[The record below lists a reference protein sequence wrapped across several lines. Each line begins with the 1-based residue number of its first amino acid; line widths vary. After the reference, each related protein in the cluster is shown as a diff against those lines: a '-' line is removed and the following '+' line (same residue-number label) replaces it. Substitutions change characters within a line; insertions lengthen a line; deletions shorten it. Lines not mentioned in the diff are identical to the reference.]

1 MVLTCREAP
10 GESPLSSGEGEAES
24 MVRIVIHGTRNKG
37 AIASLLVAVVA
48 AASVWAG
55 YWVWHHDDRV
65 VPQKRSIEDVIVRWR
80 CPNGHVFEAKGSY
93 GAIPCPTC
101 NQPARVLITYRCPK
115 HSTVDLLVM
124 FDETTGK
131 PTHVQFEGGKWI
143 PVSTIIPCPHCGR
156 EMHPK
161 RYSPFEKTDTAAQ
174 RKAGGP
180 PANPPS

>member
-1 MVLTCREAP
+1 
-10 GESPLSSGEGEAES
+10 

-55 YWVWHHDDRV
+55 YWVWHHDDTV

-93 GAIPCPTC
+93 DAIPCPTC
-101 NQPARVLITYRCPK
+101 SQPARVLITYRCPE
-115 HSTVDLLVM
+115 HPTVDLLVM

-131 PTHVQFEGGKWI
+131 PTRSG
-143 PVSTIIPCPHCGR
+143 TAR
-156 EMHPK
+156 LRK
-161 RYSPFEKTDTAAQ
+161 RTPRQNRRRAA
-174 RKAGGP
+174 RRPTRLRDVRPDRFRPTLAHACAGP
-180 PANPPS
+180 PVGCATRPGP